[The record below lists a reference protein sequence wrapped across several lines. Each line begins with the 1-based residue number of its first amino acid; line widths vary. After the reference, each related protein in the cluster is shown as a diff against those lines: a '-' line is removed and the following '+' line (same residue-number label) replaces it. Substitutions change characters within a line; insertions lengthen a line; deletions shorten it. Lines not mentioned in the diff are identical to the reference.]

1 MKLVKNQQTFLV
13 ILIFRLESWN
23 IDYYFIASAYEYIE
37 QYFTEKTQGERREMA
52 AYLTKLNEYF
62 ISSVNVIWYEVMDS
76 AENGIELFER
86 LNIEKFH

>member
-13 ILIFRLESWN
+13 ILIFHRELN

-52 AYLTKLNEYF
+52 AYK
-62 ISSVNVIWYEVMDS
+62 
-76 AENGIELFER
+76 
-86 LNIEKFH
+86 